1 MISIRNLTV
10 AAGLTAGI
18 AMPQGIA
25 AQELKFANYTAP
37 THTITASVIDKLN
50 EAVSSATNGEV
61 TVRGYHGG
69 ELGSGPAD
77 QYVRVVQGVADMSW
91 GLPGYTSSQFPK
103 TMIIEMPD
111 ALPLDQPAYP
121 ALLQAYPDHLK
132 NEFPATIPLALWGSE
147 PNLFIMKSAEIRS
160 PDDLKGLKI
169 RVAGASAGEAIEALG
184 ATPVQMPMTQVYNGL
199 QTGLIDGAISGVS
212 TLIDFK
218 LDEVADSFTLGA
230 NMGRLAFYTVM
241 SQASYD
247 GLSDAGK
254 AGIDSIAGEVLSK
267 SAEEAWLTTAAAAL
281 EAARADNRNVVID
294 LTPDEIAAFS
304 EALAPVI
311 DAYVEQVGGADALAA
326 MRGNE

>member
-1 MISIRNLTV
+1 MISIRDLTI
-10 AAGLTAGI
+10 AAGLAVGI
-18 AMPQGIA
+18 AAPSGAA

-50 EAVSSATNGEV
+50 EAVSAATDGAV

-103 TMIIEMPD
+103 TMIVEMPGI
-111 ALPLDQPAYP
+111 LPLDQPAYP
-121 ALLQAYPDHLK
+121 ALLRAYDDNLAG
-132 NEFPATIPLALWGSE
+132 EFPATIPLALWGSE
-147 PNLFIMKSAEIRS
+147 PNIFIMKSAQIRT
-160 PDDLKGLKI
+160 PADLKGLKI
-169 RVAGASAGEAIEALG
+169 RVAGSTAGEAIKALG

-218 LDEVADSFTLGA
+218 LDEVADSLTLGA
-230 NMGRLAFYTVM
+230 NMGRLTFYTVM

-247 GLSDAGK
+247 KLSDEAK
-254 AGIDSIAGEVLSK
+254 AALDAIGGEELSK
-267 SAEEAWLTTAAAAL
+267 SAE
-281 EAARADNRNVVID
+281 
-294 LTPDEIAAFS
+294 
-304 EALAPVI
+304 
-311 DAYVEQVGGADALAA
+311 DA
-326 MRGNE
+326 